1 MNDPEEDDPSPY
13 SVIQSSFN
21 FTEPKK
27 LTKVLFLT
35 DYYKKI
41 KAPNPRPHFN
51 VVETTNQNLLWDNL
65 TQSPNKFIFMR
76 MTLLLII
83 PPTETSTQTMVH
95 ECLSDGGMDPS
106 DINNVMS
113 VFKFKAG
120 KPPQQT

>member
-51 VVETTNQNLLWDNL
+51 VVATTNQNLG
-65 TQSPNKFIFMR
+65 QSNPK
-76 MTLLLII
+76 
-83 PPTETSTQTMVH
+83 
-95 ECLSDGGMDPS
+95 
-106 DINNVMS
+106 
-113 VFKFKAG
+113 
-120 KPPQQT
+120 PQQLHLHENDPPPDNSSNRNCYSNHGT